1 MKNLLIM
8 FSISLIS
15 CGGSST
21 PPFEYT
27 DNSRLVIEAVLQNE
41 SGDILQNQKIEV
53 YPSYGSNGS
62 PIKTVFA
69 DSSGK
74 IFLSIPFG
82 NYAYS
87 IYFSGKKIVSM
98 QRNQELILFDTNTN
112 ENSGGLINFSQTY
125 YDLGI
130 VELINK

>member
-1 MKNLLIM
+1 M
-8 FSISLIS
+8 FSISFIS
-15 CGGSST
+15 CGGSSA

-41 SGDILQNQKIEV
+41 NGDILQNQKMEV
-53 YPSYGSNGS
+53 YPKHGSNS
-62 PIKTVFA
+62 QPIKTIVS
-69 DSSGK
+69 DSNGR

-98 QRNQELILFDTNTN
+98 QRNQELIHFDTNTN
-112 ENSGGLINFSQTY
+112 ENSGELINFSQTY

-130 VELINK
+130 VKLTNN